1 MASKIS
7 GQTMYLPIVPYK
19 VDDSPGEEFNELSVT
34 VNFDSHRKHFY
45 VAIHAG
51 WKSSWGGHGCIIMG
65 DDDPLTAPKYVAV
78 KDSPK
83 NSQKTINEMFDNLQ
97 AAKCDIAWLF
107 DQRDW
112 TRLYAAVRNI
122 ALNGYVDQYREQMKA
137 LIEETNN
144 NQNSSTNNKEDKTM
158 KLNLSNN
165 NNETKN
171 AAKQQ
176 VTNNASEPIVK
187 QVDVMGLMGAL
198 SRDGHAKLSD
208 HVIEDAE
215 AVEVK
220 DEQAE
225 EIESV
230 SVREVTLATIMPK
243 MTAEPEPEKPV
254 ENTGEAKIVVAGVP
268 KPTEKPK
275 PQMPKRDKNGK
286 FLKKG
291 ASEPAETAA
300 AEAKPS
306 ATKKSEVADVLPKVH
321 LATYVTKRTQETAP
335 RIIGFSGED
344 DPRWKPIYDEKQA
357 LVAEYNKAKKK
368 DPKAKMT
375 SSPFGPAWLSDREG
389 NGEKQ
394 YCMTFGVRYM
404 DVARKLCE
412 AYNTNDRDQWHK
424 AEQAVRDLKAGIVSG
439 YQAEKAAR
447 RAEREAKKAAAKAN
461 TDGTDKTDKPAAPAA
476 TGYSKEDVAA
486 MLRDVLAGKDLP
498 KEVAELMAA

>member
-19 VDDSPGEEFNELSVT
+19 VDGSSGEEFNELSVT

-65 DDDPLTAPKYVAV
+65 GDDPLTAPKYVEV
-78 KDSPK
+78 KKSPK
-83 NSQKTINEMFDNLQ
+83 NSQKTINELFDNLQ

-122 ALNGYVDQYREQMKA
+122 ALYGYTEQFRGQMKA
-137 LIEETNN
+137 LIE
-144 NQNSSTNNKEDKTM
+144 STNNSKSEEDKTM

-165 NNETKN
+165 NETKN
-171 AAKQQ
+171 AAEQP
-176 VTNNASEPIVK
+176 VIN

-198 SRDGHAKLSD
+198 NRNGRAKLSD
-208 HVIEDAE
+208 HFIKDEEPAIEDT
-215 AVEVK
+215 
-220 DEQAE
+220 QAE

-230 SVREVTLATIMPK
+230 SVGEMTLDAIQPVMVPVEGSEYQVKGDDGQEVTFESMAPNIGSEDKAVTMPLGSHG
-243 MTAEPEPEKPV
+243 TLVIAS
-254 ENTGEAKIVVAGVP
+254 GVP
-268 KPTEKPK
+268 KREEKK
-275 PQMPKRDKNGK
+275 PRGPMPKVT
-286 FLKKG
+286 LKRKVTLKTKT
-291 ASEPAETAA
+291 PQPDP
-300 AEAKPS
+300 EAVGEL
-306 ATKKSEVADVLPKVH
+306 AGMLTKVTLV
-321 LATYVTKRTQETAP
+321 TYTTKRGETAP

-357 LVAEYNKAKKK
+357 LVAAYNKAKKK

-375 SSPFGPAWLSDREG
+375 SSPFGPAWLTDREG
-389 NGEKQ
+389 SGEKQ

-404 DVARKLCE
+404 DVARALCE

-424 AEQAVRDLKAGIVSG
+424 AEQAVRDQKAGIVSG
-439 YQAEKAAR
+439 YQQ
-447 RAEREAKKAAAKAN
+447 EREAKRAERAAKKAAETQAQ
-461 TDGTDKTDKPAAPAA
+461 AAPAA
-476 TGYSKEDVAA
+476 KVYTEQ
-486 MLRDVLAGKDLP
+486 
-498 KEVAELMAA
+498 EVADLMQRVLKGDKDALTQVNTMLKAA

>member
-165 NNETKN
+165 NNESGN

-176 VTNNASEPIVK
+176 VTNNEPIVK

-220 DEQAE
+220 DAQAE

-300 AEAKPS
+300 AEAKPTTGES
-306 ATKKSEVADVLPKVH
+306 KRNYTVVLLPAKSGGVWPKMYGFRSEKDAQAMAEKMPSSVTARWDYGQNGEGRETKTKHWYLTGGKRYCGVMQELADALNKGDRVAVANVAAKACGVYAAVVADGKQNE
-321 LATYVTKRTQETAP
+321 KK
-335 RIIGFSGED
+335 GE
-344 DPRWKPIYDEKQA
+344 
-357 LVAEYNKAKKK
+357 
-368 DPKAKMT
+368 
-375 SSPFGPAWLSDREG
+375 
-389 NGEKQ
+389 
-394 YCMTFGVRYM
+394 
-404 DVARKLCE
+404 
-412 AYNTNDRDQWHK
+412 
-424 AEQAVRDLKAGIVSG
+424 
-439 YQAEKAAR
+439 
-447 RAEREAKKAAAKAN
+447 AKAN